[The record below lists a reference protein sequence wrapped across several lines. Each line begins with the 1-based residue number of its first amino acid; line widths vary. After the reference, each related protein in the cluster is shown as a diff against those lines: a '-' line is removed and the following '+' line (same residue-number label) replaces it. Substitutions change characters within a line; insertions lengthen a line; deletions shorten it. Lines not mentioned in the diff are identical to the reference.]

1 MAMTT
6 SNAGGQKAEIN
17 VTPLIDMLLVLI
29 IIFMVITPLTPTGL
43 NTLLPQPSSIDPPRP
58 AREIVVSIDRGNG
71 IRLNQEPVELAQ
83 LHGRL
88 SELFKRGVADHIFVR
103 GDRGLEFREV
113 VQVLDIARGAGWERV
128 GLMTQ

>member
-6 SNAGGQKAEIN
+6 GNAFPQKAQIN
-17 VTPLIDMLLVLI
+17 VTPMIDVLLVLI

-43 NTLLPQPSSIDPPRP
+43 NTLLPQPSTTDPPTR
-58 AREIVVSIDRGNG
+58 AREIVVSIDSDYA
-71 IRLNQEPVELAQ
+71 IRLNREPVELAE

-88 SELFKRGVADHIFVR
+88 SELVKHGVANHIFVR
-103 GDRGLEFREV
+103 GDRGLEFRKV
-113 VQVLDIARGAGWERV
+113 VQVLDIARGAGWDRV